1 MERPEES
8 EEMVVAPVTT
18 SQPGS
23 AERELVREA
32 QAFSQ
37 EAWAR
42 IYDEHYPKM
51 FNYCYQRTGDR
62 AASEDLASDVFVEAL
77 RGIQRYRYRGVPL
90 SAWLYRIA
98 HNLTVDHLRRNARQ
112 PTVSLGDEP
121 EHPRLQTQDP
131 TDASALRQDMQ
142 DAIQQL
148 TEEQQQVI
156 ILRFFHGLSHEEIA
170 AATGRRPGAVRVLQY
185 RALNALRRQMAA

>member
-1 MERPEES
+1 
-8 EEMVVAPVTT
+8 MVVAPVTT
-18 SQPGS
+18 RLPGS
-23 AERELVREA
+23 AEQELVQEA
-32 QAFSQ
+32 QAFSH
-37 EAWAR
+37 EAWAQ

-51 FNYCYQRTGDR
+51 YSYCYLRTGDR

-77 RGIQRYRYRGVPL
+77 RGIGRYRYRGVPF

-98 HNLTVDHLRRNARQ
+98 RNLTVDHLQRNARQ

-121 EHPRLQTQDP
+121 EHPQLQTQDP

-148 TEEQQQVI
+148 TEDQQQVI
-156 ILRFFHGLSHEEIA
+156 TLRFFFGLSHEEIA
-170 AATGRRPGAVRVLQY
+170 AAIGRRPGAVRVLQH
-185 RALNALRRQMAA
+185 RALNALRRQMVA